1 MRNKLFIFFLF
12 CLLLGFP
19 KEIAAVNSSVTDS
32 ISVTTKRLYLSDS
45 LLKKNKTTDNLVY
58 PKRFEENF
66 QTKYGSDE
74 FDYSLTKPKE
84 SLWEKIERQLE
95 KLIEAIFGN
104 IDPVKTERYTRI
116 TIWTISSLIIV
127 FALFQLIKFL
137 LNKRGNYFFSKKNK
151 RLPIPMHNL
160 EENIHEINFD
170 ERIATFE
177 NKEEY
182 RSAVRYQFLSVLK
195 HLADT
200 KQIHWNPEKTNQDYS
215 QELQNKHQKQE
226 FEEPVYIFD
235 YIWYGEFE
243 IDKTAYSYFKQKFIN
258 FKIKSTSVM
267 EAIDFEQDS
276 DNHE

>member
-104 IDPVKTERYTRI
+104 IDPVKTEDRKSTRLNSSHVA
-116 TIWTISSLIIV
+116 ISYAV
-127 FALFQLIKFL
+127 FCLKK
-137 LNKRGNYFFSKKNK
+137 KRGTEVK
-151 RLPIPMHNL
+151 
-160 EENIHEINFD
+160 
-170 ERIATFE
+170 
-177 NKEEY
+177 
-182 RSAVRYQFLSVLK
+182 
-195 HLADT
+195 
-200 KQIHWNPEKTNQDYS
+200 
-215 QELQNKHQKQE
+215 
-226 FEEPVYIFD
+226 
-235 YIWYGEFE
+235 
-243 IDKTAYSYFKQKFIN
+243 
-258 FKIKSTSVM
+258 
-267 EAIDFEQDS
+267 
-276 DNHE
+276 